1 LNPIKKLAGQTAI
14 YGLPTILGRFLSYL
28 LVFLQVRV
36 FKQPD
41 KFSVVPEFYAYVSF
55 LFIILTY
62 GMETAYF
69 RYSLKQKENK
79 SVYPTTLLSILIS
92 TSVFILFVL
101 IFSQTIATK
110 IGYPAH
116 PEYIVWFGW
125 ILALDTLAAIPFAKL
140 RIENRPVRFA
150 FIKSLNIFTWI
161 FLQIIFLFTLPW
173 LLKNPQYK
181 LLYTISNFIYNPKIG
196 VGYIFI
202 SNLVASVLTIV
213 FLAPQYLKTKYTFD
227 KKLWKEMFNYAW
239 PLLILGLAGIVNE
252 TFDRALMK
260 WIIPPSNNPQM
271 QLGIYGVC
279 YKLSIIM
286 TLFITTFRFAAE
298 PFFFSHA
305 SQSDSKQ
312 IYSTVMNWFMI
323 VCSFIFLGV
332 MLNINILKYLI
343 TSSYWPGL
351 KIVPVLLIANMFLGI
366 FYNLSIW
373 YKLTDR
379 TKLGALVSIIGAAI
393 TIILNFLLVPVMGYM
408 GAAWATLACYFSVMV
423 ISYILGQK
431 YYPIQYNL
439 GKFFLYLGSA
449 LLLYGLNT
457 LIKQNETLLI
467 IITNNLFLIP
477 LMLLIIKVE
486 KINVKALILKLK

>member
-1 LNPIKKLAGQTAI
+1 MNPLKKLAGQTAI

-36 FKQPD
+36 FKKPD
-41 KFSVVPEFYAYVSF
+41 QFSVVPEFYAYVSF

-69 RYSLKQKENK
+69 RFSLKQKEND
-79 SVYPTTLLSILIS
+79 SVYPTTLISILIS
-92 TSVFILFVL
+92 TTVFIFLVL
-101 IFSQTIATK
+101 TFSQSIATS
-110 IGYPAH
+110 IGYPLH
-116 PEYIVWFGW
+116 PEYVVWFGW
-125 ILALDTLAAIPFAKL
+125 ILTLDTLAAIPFAKL
-140 RIENRPVRFA
+140 RIENKPVRFA
-150 FIKSLNIFTWI
+150 FIKSLNIFTTI
-161 FLQIIFLFTLPW
+161 LLQIIFLFTIPW
-173 LLKNPQYK
+173 VLEHPQYK
-181 LLYTISNFIYNPKIG
+181 LLNTISDFIYSPKIG

-202 SNLVASVLTIV
+202 SNLIASILTII
-213 FLAPQYLKTKYTFD
+213 FLAPQYILKNYAFD

-260 WIIPPSNNPQM
+260 WIIPPSENPQL

-279 YKLSIIM
+279 YKISILM

-312 IYSTVMNWFMI
+312 IYSNIMNWFMI

-332 MLNINILKYLI
+332 MLNIDIIKYLI

-351 KIVPVLLIANMFLGI
+351 KIVPILLIANMFLGI

-373 YKLTDR
+373 YKLTDK
-379 TKLGALVSIIGAAI
+379 TKLGAVVSIIGAAI
-393 TIILNFLLVPVMGYM
+393 TIILNFLLVPIMGYM
-408 GAAWATLACYFSVMV
+408 GAAWATLACYFTVMV

-431 YYPIQYNL
+431 YYPINYNL
-439 GKFFLYLGSA
+439 RKFFLYLGVA
-449 LLLYGLNT
+449 LFLFALNHLLNQHK
-457 LIKQNETLLI
+457 IPFPI
-467 IITNNLFLIP
+467 IINNLFLIP
-477 LMLLIIKVE
+477 LILLIIKVE
-486 KINVKALILKLK
+486 NINIKALIQKLK